1 MTGKEL
7 ENGGAAPVEKAVKLP
22 AGLHPDQ
29 PLPEHVAFIMDGN
42 RRWARQRG
50 LPPEMGYVTAV
61 RTLSAI
67 IELCVEW
74 KIKAATC
81 YTFSTENWG
90 RPGEEIDFLMKLI
103 EKTLAEK
110 VETYMRQ
117 VIPKPNCAFP
127 CCFLFCTPI
136 HMLCTSK
143 FCLQLHI
150 WKGVRTSVIGD
161 TTQLPQSLQDA
172 IKSTEEITKNNTNFH
187 MVLAISYSGQE
198 EITDACRSLC
208 EKVKAGLIEP
218 KDVTKSLIEQQLQTN
233 IMKFPN
239 PDLLVRTGGDIRI
252 SNFLLWQ
259 TAYSELY
266 FEEKLWPDL
275 TEEDFT
281 KALISFQQRKRRFGK

>member
-74 KIKAATC
+74 NIKAATC

-110 VETYMRQ
+110 VETYMR
-117 VIPKPNCAFP
+117 
-127 CCFLFCTPI
+127 
-136 HMLCTSK
+136 
-143 FCLQLHI
+143 
-150 WKGVRTSVIGD
+150 KGVRTSVIGD
-161 TTQLPQSLQDA
+161 TTKLPQSLQDA

-275 TEEDFT
+275 AEEDFT